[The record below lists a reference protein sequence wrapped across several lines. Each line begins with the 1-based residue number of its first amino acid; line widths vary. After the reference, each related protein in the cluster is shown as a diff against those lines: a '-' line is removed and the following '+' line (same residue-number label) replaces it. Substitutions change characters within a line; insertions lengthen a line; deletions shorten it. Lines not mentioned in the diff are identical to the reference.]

1 MLHRHF
7 KRLRENKHW
16 KAARKIFIPE
26 NNLGLEASHLHTMV
40 QKYNDV
46 TTYWETPNKPGILKT
61 HQKTIDY
68 TFLLNSMLCDKTIV
82 LDKELFTISK
92 EQNPDSIANLLR
104 EQIER
109 FHWEKKAA
117 TDSFGKDR
125 WAITGKMGNDKQDD
139 LLITLFMCAFFGRGI
154 IMDPSRLV
162 N

>member
-1 MLHRHF
+1 MA
-7 KRLRENKHW
+7 ENKHW
-16 KAARKIFIPE
+16 KSARKIFIPE

-40 QKYNDV
+40 SEYNDIQ
-46 TTYWETPNKPGILKT
+46 TYWEKDKPGICKT

-82 LDKELFTISK
+82 LDRDLFTISK
-92 EQNPDSIANLLR
+92 EQNPESIVNLLR

-139 LLITLFMCAFFGRGI
+139 LLITTFMCAYFGRGI
-154 IMDPSRLV
+154 VLDPSRLDR
-162 N
+162 

>member
-1 MLHRHF
+1 
-7 KRLRENKHW
+7 
-16 KAARKIFIPE
+16 
-26 NNLGLEASHLHTMV
+26 MV
-40 QKYNDV
+40 QQYNDV

-68 TFLLNSMLCDKTIV
+68 TFLLNSMLCDKTII
-82 LDKELFTISK
+82 LDSELFTISK
-92 EQNPDSIANLLR
+92 EQNPDGITNLLR

-154 IMDPSRLV
+154 IMDPSRLEH
-162 N
+162 